1 MILATG
7 AALLGLSSGAIAT
20 GVGGLL
26 VNKGINT
33 YDKNKERQHELEM
46 TQEKNK
52 DYQERLRINGEI
64 ETNKLRIN
72 NEYNLENLK
81 ANYTHEEKIR
91 EIDSLNEIKKIG
103 LSNDRYKDEA
113 NHAKEMKEIENH
125 HTEEMKKLNNE
136 KECKELEIKNE
147 TLRIENERKDTEEK
161 KKNRNGKSFITIK
174 T

>member
-7 AALLGLSSGAIAT
+7 AAILGLSSGTIAA

-26 VNKGINT
+26 ANKGINT

-46 TQEKNK
+46 EQARNE
-52 DYQERLRINGEI
+52 DYQKRLRINGEI

-81 ANYTHEEKIR
+81 ANYTHKEKMR
-91 EIDSLNEIKKIG
+91 EINSLNEIKKIE

-125 HTEEMKKLNNE
+125 HTEEMTK
-136 KECKELEIKNE
+136 
-147 TLRIENERKDTEEK
+147 
-161 KKNRNGKSFITIK
+161 NGKSFITIK